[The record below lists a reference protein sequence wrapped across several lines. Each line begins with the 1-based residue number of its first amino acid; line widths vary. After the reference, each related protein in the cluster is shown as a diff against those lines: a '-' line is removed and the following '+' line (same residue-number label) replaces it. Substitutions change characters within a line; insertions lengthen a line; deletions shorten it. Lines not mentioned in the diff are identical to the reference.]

1 MYEEMSNK
9 ALLNAEEVAKSLG
22 VSKPYA
28 YKLVK
33 MLNDEL
39 EGKGFIT
46 IAGRVSAKYLEE
58 RFYGVESKTV

>member
-39 EGKGFIT
+39 ESKGFIT

-58 RFYGVESKTV
+58 RFYGVESNTV

>member
-39 EGKGFIT
+39 ESKGFIT

-58 RFYGVESKTV
+58 RFYGVESTTV